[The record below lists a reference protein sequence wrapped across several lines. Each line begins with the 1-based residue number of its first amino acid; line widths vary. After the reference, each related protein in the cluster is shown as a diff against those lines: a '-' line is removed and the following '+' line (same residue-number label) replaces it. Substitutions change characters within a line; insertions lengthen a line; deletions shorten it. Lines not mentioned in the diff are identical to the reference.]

1 LDKIVLEAHD
11 RELVGS
17 GGSKKLRLSGR
28 IPGVVYGHGNKVQHV
43 DVDAIEMEKV
53 YSKAGRNK
61 MVALKVDEGRAKNV
75 VIYAVQCEPVKGKIR
90 HFDLYVVKMD
100 EELRADV
107 PIRFIGES
115 TAVYKDEG
123 TLFKNLESLEV
134 ECLPANLPDGFT
146 VDISVLD
153 DFDQVIT
160 VADIVVPE
168 DVKLTIEDLDTIV
181 ARVDAPRGE
190 DELSELDEKVVE
202 ELPEGVQEEEPI
214 VVTDNYEEDKDRL
227 TMK

>member
-17 GGSKKLRLSGR
+17 GDSKKLRLSGR
-28 IPGVVYGHGNKVQHV
+28 IPGVVYGHGKKVQHI

-61 MVALKVDEGRAKNV
+61 MVALKIGEGRAKNV
-75 VIYAVQCEPVKGKIR
+75 VIYAVQTEPIKGKIR

-100 EELRADV
+100 EELRAEV
-107 PIRFIGES
+107 PIHFTGES

-123 TLFKNLESLEV
+123 SLFKNLETLEV
-134 ECLPANLPDGFT
+134 ECLPANMPDGFT

-153 DFDQVIT
+153 DFDKVIT

-168 DVKLTIEDLDTIV
+168 GVKLTIEDLGTIV

-190 DELSELDEKVVE
+190 EELSELDEKVVE
-202 ELPEGVQEEEPI
+202 VLPEGVQEEAPEVI
-214 VVTDNYEEDKDRL
+214 ADIHEEDKDRL